1 MKMLIREVA
10 SRSLLSKSG
19 IPGVDYCVNP
29 YTGCAHACR
38 YCYAEFMKK
47 FTGHREPWG
56 SFVDVKA
63 NAPEVLRRQL
73 KRARRGTVMLSSVT
87 DPYQPVE
94 SKYRLTRQCL
104 AVLLEYQ
111 FPVDVLTKSP
121 LVVRDADLIA
131 RFKDIDIGLTITTDN
146 ERVRKAFEP
155 NAPPVAA
162 RLRALKELHEKG
174 ISTYVFIGPVLPM
187 NPEKIIQAVSPYAD
201 SILIDRMNYPYKT
214 AALYRKMQL
223 SEWLDSGFI
232 SRVVAILKKGFS
244 GKKVSIC

>member
-104 AVLLEYQ
+104 AVLLEHQ

-121 LVVRDADLIA
+121 LVLRDADLIA
-131 RFKDIDIGLTITTDN
+131 RFKDIDIGLTITTDD

-174 ISTYVFIGPVLPM
+174 IRTYVFIGPVLPM
-187 NPEKIIQAVSPYAD
+187 NPDKIIQAVSPYAD
-201 SILIDRMNYPYKT
+201 SILIDSMNYPYKT
-214 AALYRKMQL
+214 AALYREMQL
-223 SEWLDSGFI
+223 SGWLDSDFI
-232 SRVVAILKKGFS
+232 ARVVATLKKGFS
-244 GKKVSIC
+244 GKKVSVC